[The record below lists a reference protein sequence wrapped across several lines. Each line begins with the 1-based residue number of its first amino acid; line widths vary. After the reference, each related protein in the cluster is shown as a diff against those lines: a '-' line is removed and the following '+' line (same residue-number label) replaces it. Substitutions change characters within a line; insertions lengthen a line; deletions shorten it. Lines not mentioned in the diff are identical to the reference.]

1 MQYETGAMQYE
12 TEVYRPPA
20 DIPEKQKD
28 ESHLG
33 RIFQVL
39 TWIVLAALL
48 LVWAVVGFVFW
59 FPKLVREMAIFSV
72 ALVHATMT
80 RGDME
85 PSGDRL
91 KEAISFY
98 RTGFEMAYGAV
109 ITGDGPSGTVKKQ
122 PISADRLFKETLW
135 AAVVWWVLLSLIG
148 AISWTPV
155 ALGVWVLSGAWIE
168 ALDSL
173 VIRFWTWAD
182 GVFD

>member
-1 MQYETGAMQYE
+1 
-12 TEVYRPPA
+12 
-20 DIPEKQKD
+20 
-28 ESHLG
+28 
-33 RIFQVL
+33 
-39 TWIVLAALL
+39 
-48 LVWAVVGFVFW
+48 
-59 FPKLVREMAIFSV
+59 MAIFSV